1 MQFLTISRRRIDVF
15 SMEAFTPE
23 LLAGER
29 AQIHELNNAGK
40 LCHIWVRDD
49 LPGAVIIWEASTED
63 ELRASIGTLP
73 LFQAGMLE
81 ILTLIPLKAYP
92 GMGPSK

>member
-1 MQFLTISRRRIDVF
+1 MQFLTISRRRIDIF

-23 LLAGER
+23 LLASER
-29 AQIHELNNAGK
+29 AQIRELNNAGT
-40 LCHIWVRDD
+40 LRHIWIRDD
-49 LPGAVIIWEASTED
+49 LPGGVIIWEASTED

-81 ILTLIPLKAYP
+81 IVALIPLKGYP
-92 GMGPSK
+92 GLGPLK